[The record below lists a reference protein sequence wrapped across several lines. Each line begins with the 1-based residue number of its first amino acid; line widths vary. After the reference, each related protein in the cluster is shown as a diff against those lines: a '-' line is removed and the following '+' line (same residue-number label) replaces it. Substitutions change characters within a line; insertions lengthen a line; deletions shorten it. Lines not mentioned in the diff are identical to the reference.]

1 MATTDETPTRT
12 SVPARANPEVNS
24 TSSDFPES
32 RFFEKAG
39 AGKERSRQAFEA
51 AVFQTDLVHTLFD
64 PSRSRYAFDAREV
77 LRTHSMER
85 NGDDYFGPEV
95 SAMWFGWRLH
105 EAATRTQNALD
116 RKQRLTVPTRPQT
129 NDLPFVLRDDGT
141 FAERRAWVQGAQ
153 WAHDRLLE
161 QLNIP

>member
-1 MATTDETPTRT
+1 MATTDATDNTRV
-12 SVPARANPEVNS
+12 SVTTRPRSELSNSVEV
-24 TSSDFPES
+24 PES

-51 AVFQTDLVHTLFD
+51 SVFQTDLVHTLFD

-105 EAATRTQNALD
+105 EAQTRTANSLD
-116 RKQRLTVPTRPQT
+116 KKQRLTVPNRPQ
-129 NDLPFVLRDDGT
+129 NSDLPFVLRDDGQY
-141 FAERRAWVQGAQ
+141 AEKRAWVEGAQ
-153 WAHDRLLE
+153 WAHDRLIE